1 MKHAFTHTYL
11 RYFSFLGDV
20 CPLSLPDQ
28 VQLKK
33 LLVSHKVCT
42 LLSKLIIS
50 RRFWSV
56 YSRCYCSSGSF
67 TKGLIPLYHPSPSNC
82 RNVRC
87 TWACTGVKN
96 KWGTKAFSFPLSHF
110 LYDSCSFSIFA
121 CCQSILYPHF
131 CLYNDPENL
140 LLPKK
145 SFSHASTVP
154 SPLILLGNKDLII

>member
-20 CPLSLPDQ
+20 CLLSLLDQ

-67 TKGLIPLYHPSPSNC
+67 TKGLIPLYHPSPSNY
-82 RNVRC
+82 RNVWC
-87 TWACTGVKN
+87 TWARTGVKN

-110 LYDSCSFSIFA
+110 FVWLLQFFYLCLLLIHTSPSLLPLQWPRKPFATKEVFFSCFYSSFSA
-121 CCQSILYPHF
+121 
-131 CLYNDPENL
+131 N
-140 LLPKK
+140 
-145 SFSHASTVP
+145 SFR
-154 SPLILLGNKDLII
+154 K